1 MNFLLPKVK
10 KYIRHAGEPWCA
22 YILFF
27 IFSVVP
33 LWGALQYNAQQT
45 GFFYAVYVDGEEVGL
60 LAEEEELEEM
70 LIALREEA
78 EMYYERP
85 VVPVESVTVEEVH
98 RSREEPNE
106 DKVFSLLRYM
116 LSYKVDSR
124 MITVNGKDVYP
135 VATAEDVDK
144 VIELVQGAFVTND
157 EKVSLQEVQME
168 EKISSRKYY
177 AYPEEL
183 YDAEAVAAILLK
195 GTDEKKVYLVSRGD
209 SLWEIA
215 SNYNLSVDELKEA
228 NPQIEGDLIREGDEI
243 SLIVPEPMVN
253 VITVERMVKEENIPF
268 KTEYVYDN
276 SKWRTQSNVIE
287 EGVLGRKEVVYQIT
301 RENGEEIDRQI
312 ISETVIKEPK
322 NRLVATGTANIPSKG
337 TGSFIWPV
345 DGGGRISSGYGWRSG
360 GFHAGLDIA
369 APTGTPVLASDSG
382 VVVFS
387 GWDGGYGNAV
397 VIFHGHYYT
406 RYAHNSRNLVKKG
419 QAVNK
424 GQVIAHV
431 GSTGISTGSHL
442 HFEIRTGSMYGSTLN
457 PLNFFSP

>member
-1 MNFLLPKVK
+1 MKFLFVKEK
-10 KYIRHAGEPWCA
+10 KYIRHTGAPWYA
-22 YILFF
+22 YILFL

-33 LWGALQYNAQQT
+33 LWGVLQYYVQQT
-45 GFFYAVYVDGEEVGL
+45 GYFYAVYVDGEEIGL
-60 LAEEEELEEM
+60 LAEEEKLEEM
-70 LIALREEA
+70 LTMLREEA
-78 EMYYERP
+78 EVYYERP
-85 VVPVESVTVEEVH
+85 VVPVESVTVEEVFCP
-98 RSREEPNE
+98 REEQNE

-116 LSYKVDSR
+116 LSYKVNSR
-124 MITVNGKDVYP
+124 MITINGKDIFP

-144 VIELVQGAFVTND
+144 VIELVQGAYVTDD
-157 EKVSLQEVQME
+157 EKVSLQKVQME
-168 EKISSRKYY
+168 EKIASREYY
-177 AYPEEL
+177 AYSEDL
-183 YDAEAVAAILLK
+183 YDVETVAAYLLK
-195 GTDEKKVYLVSRGD
+195 GTDKTKVYLVSRGD

-215 SNYNLSVDELKEA
+215 SNYNLSVDELKNA

-253 VITVERMVKEENIPF
+253 VITIERMIQEENIPF
-268 KTEYVYDN
+268 KTDYVYDN
-276 SKWRTQSNVIE
+276 SLWRTQSNVVE
-287 EGVLGRKEVVYQIT
+287 DGVFGRKEVVYQIT

-312 ISETVIKEPK
+312 ISETVVKEPE

-360 GFHAGLDIA
+360 GFHTGLDIA

-382 VVVFS
+382 VVVSS
-387 GWDGGYGNAV
+387 GWEGGFGNSV

-406 RYAHNSRNLVKKG
+406 RYAHNSRNLIKNG

-424 GQVIAHV
+424 GQVIAYI

-442 HFEIRTGSMYGSTLN
+442 HFEIRTGGMYGSTLN